1 MKSIDT
7 IILDSLT
14 FIILIEVDEN
24 LYQCLFKRGTVLHDK
39 LMCNLPLI
47 KRNVPEY
54 DVKMKDLI
62 GLSLKLLFILIALI
76 VLQQAPIVMWNIT
89 ESNNLFQLQVQT

>member
-24 LYQCLFKRGTVLHDK
+24 LYQCLFKRGAVLHDK

-62 GLSLKLLFILIALI
+62 GFAFKLLFILIALI
-76 VLQQAPIVMWNIT
+76 VLQQVPIAIWDIT
-89 ESNNLFQLQVQT
+89 ESNNLFPDLKPL